1 MNDSR
6 AKATARQHDIRR
18 VAKILRDGGYDYDQ
32 SKHLIAEARKQVGL
46 TPPKRKRGSVDRLNR
61 VEFERFLDV
70 AYGESGTKGLMLR
83 TLLETGSRVNA
94 FCGLK
99 AEEVNLDELEVHVKD
114 KGNKTR
120 DIPILKSL
128 ANELRLHLRGR
139 TTGYVFPSP
148 RGEHYTPRRLQQMV
162 KEVAKKAGIGKNV
175 YPHLLRHTI
184 AQHLADNGMPENLL
198 QKFLGHDN
206 PKTTQV
212 YYEPARVHVK
222 AAFTEAMQKK

>member
-1 MNDSR
+1 MD
-6 AKATARQHDIRR
+6 TLRQQDIRR
-18 VAKILRDGGYDYDQ
+18 VAKILRDGGYDYDG
-32 SKHLIAEARKQVGL
+32 SKHLIAEARKRVGL
-46 TPPKRKRGSVDRLNR
+46 TPPKRKRGSVDRLTR
-61 VEFERFLDV
+61 TELERFLDV
-70 AYGESGTKGLMLR
+70 AYKESGVKGVMLR
-83 TLLETGSRVNA
+83 TLLETGSRVSA
-94 FCGLK
+94 FCTLR
-99 AEEVNLDELEVHVKD
+99 AEDLDLEDLELHVKD

-148 RGEHYTPRRLQQMV
+148 RGEHYTPRRLQQIV
-162 KEVAKKAGIGKNV
+162 KEVAKKAEIEKNV

-212 YYEPARVHVK
+212 YYQPARVHVK
-222 AAFTEAMQKK
+222 SAFKQAMKGAGDER